1 MRERTEADAK
11 RRAAELARFP
21 ANVDALR
28 NASAVDA
35 CAPLSVALTL
45 QPVFAVEAAAA
56 AADGAV
62 EYDALCSICTRKK
75 IVFLRVQLEIAAMFP
90 FLSEYPRPPPQ
101 PPIVSRSLCFTL

>member
-1 MRERTEADAK
+1 MRECTEADTK
-11 RRAAELARFP
+11 RRAAEVARFP

-45 QPVFAVEAAAA
+45 QRVFAADAAAV

-62 EYDALCSICTRKK
+62 EYDALCSIGTRKN
-75 IVFLRVQLEIAAMFP
+75 RVSTCA
-90 FLSEYPRPPPQ
+90 
-101 PPIVSRSLCFTL
+101 T